1 MCDEGRDVPE
11 ERKPELCLRG
21 EVVAGREH
29 TKRREVEAEENISRS
44 TPCWLILHGSASPPD
59 HNPLEGGARGADCS
73 TVAGGCSDLWTREWL
88 SVCLTRFFLRGR
100 SSY

>member
-44 TPCWLILHGSASPPD
+44 TPCWLILLPHRITTLWKAGRGVLPVALWPEDVLIFGRANGFLSAS
-59 HNPLEGGARGADCS
+59 R
-73 TVAGGCSDLWTREWL
+73 V
-88 SVCLTRFFLRGR
+88 FLRGR